1 MLGILPSRARDF
13 GADGRTLDAFSAMV
27 EGVAHAARV
36 ASARSYAGLLSLLSP
51 PPMPQSAIDDDD
63 GVREGEKKKEEQE
76 EGSNRKKKGDGGGG
90 GGVAGDGEGSGEKK
104 LVAKGGFPSVVH
116 RSLVAA
122 NLFVDDL
129 LLGAVEAGEFVTK
142 AMEADGIP
150 GAVACSEAG
159 QIFVSRAVKPLYDY
173 MRLHSFN
180 DCRQRTRIE
189 AILGE

>member
-1 MLGILPSRARDF
+1 MLGSSPSRALDF

-36 ASARSYAGLLSLLSP
+36 ASARSYAGLLSLLSTL
-51 PPMPQSAIDDDD
+51 PQSAIDDDD

-150 GAVACSEAG
+150 GAVARSEAG